1 MIIVDGRRDAE
12 HAAAE
17 AGRWPLLPAALLAG
31 CGTIAVVSALLL
43 RLATADGSDLAAVA
57 NVALPALLLSPL
69 AAAFI
74 TSLRGLPNLAAAF
87 ARSRRGE
94 AVHAVLRVAAASVAF
109 AYVAIAAGGAGAP
122 PRSPLAGAVAVA
134 GIAAVV
140 AWLFLAHLML
150 RPEASAFRRNAAL
163 ACEVGLLSIFMH
175 LGGAVATPWYA
186 LYMLIACGYGVAA
199 SGWTPAVAA
208 ALAAAGFAA
217 VVASTP
223 FWLAQL
229 PLSAGLAAALLLLP
243 VVAIR
248 MVRRV
253 AAAEADVERA
263 EASKVRLLAVLGHEL
278 RAPLNTVIG
287 LGGLLGNSP
296 LEPEQ
301 RDLLSA
307 TQLAARS
314 LLDLAADIETLAEVE
329 SARLRADP
337 EIFQLYELAHA
348 AVAMLRPEATAKGL
362 RLTLRI
368 DPGMPPVLRGW
379 PQQMRQILTNLL
391 GNAIK
396 LSDHGRV
403 SIALDGVPLDGAAAA
418 VGSGGRIGLRIT
430 VRHRA
435 EGLTSGALA
444 KLFDLFV
451 QADISMTRRRGGTG
465 LGLAIVKQLATL
477 LGGEIAIECAD
488 SDKGAAYIVTI
499 PVDVDPAANGREPD
513 LRDRLVLIVSD
524 DRTLPTV
531 LEPRLRAWH
540 AAARWIDRPE
550 EALRRLDSGAEPM
563 PAAIVLDGR
572 RDALGALSFAH
583 QLTQMIAAPPP
594 VLFVADPAWRE
605 PVLGLADNLV
615 AAVVA
620 WPFDDAILAN
630 AFRIFPTMP
639 QSGEGGSGAG
649 WTGAAAGGG
658 LRTLRVLLAESNG
671 QHRRIVQRILD
682 AAGHEVDMVESGE
695 EVLRVLDAASADLVL
710 IDVGLPGLNALDV
723 TRLYRLSHGEG
734 PRLPIVG
741 LAATANA
748 ETERLCREAGMDA
761 LLAKPV
767 EPGEL
772 LAMLDLTLKSVGGGA
787 GASASQSPAAPA
799 VVTPISSHPKF
810 APDAAG
816 GTPAPAASPGG
827 AAAAPGVIDDAAIE
841 ALRALGAGSDFFTD
855 VIETFRK
862 DARHILDLTKR
873 AAAAGDVRA
882 FREHTHSL
890 RSSAANVGGA
900 RFCQALTT
908 MNNLTARDLRGQ
920 ADELIDRLYGEFA
933 RLESALDQK
942 LRETGSD

>member
-1 MIIVDGRRDAE
+1 MTDRLIIIDGQRDAKR
-12 HAAAE
+12 AAADAE
-17 AGRWPLLPAALLAG
+17 RWPLLPAALLAG
-31 CGTIAVVSALLL
+31 CGTLAVVSALLL
-43 RLATADGSDLAAVA
+43 RLAAAEGSDLAAVA
-57 NVALPALLLSPL
+57 NVVLPALLLAPL

-74 TSLRGLPNLAAAF
+74 TSLRGLPSLAAAF
-87 ARSRRGE
+87 SRGRRGE
-94 AVHAVLRVAAASVAF
+94 AVHAVIGVVVSSAVF
-109 AYVAIAAGGAGAP
+109 AYVAIAAGRTTAP
-122 PRSPLAGAVAVA
+122 PSLPLAGAVAVA
-134 GIAAVV
+134 GIGAVV
-140 AWLFLAHLML
+140 AWLFLTHLML
-150 RPEASAFRRNAAL
+150 RPEPSAFRRNAAL
-163 ACEVGLLSIFMH
+163 VCEVGLLSIFMH
-175 LGGAVATPWYA
+175 LGGAVAAPWYA
-186 LYMLIACGYGVAA
+186 LYMLIACGYGSVVGG
-199 SGWTPAVAA
+199 GWTPVIAP

-229 PLSAGLAAALLLLP
+229 PLAVGLAAALLLLP

-253 AAAEADVERA
+253 AAAEAEVERA
-263 EASKVRLLAVLGHEL
+263 EASKIRLLAVLGHEL
-278 RAPLNTVIG
+278 RAPLNTMVG
-287 LGGLLGNSP
+287 LGRLLGNSP

-314 LLDLAADIETLAEVE
+314 LLDHVADIETLAEIE

-348 AVAMLRPEATAKGL
+348 MVAMLRPEATAKGL

-368 DPGMPPVLRGW
+368 DPAMPPVLRGW
-379 PQQMRQILTNLL
+379 PRQMRQILTNLL

-396 LSDHGRV
+396 LSDHGRI
-403 SIALDGVPLDGAAAA
+403 SIALDGVALDGAAA
-418 VGSGGRIGLRIT
+418 GGRIGLRIT

-435 EGLTSGALA
+435 EGLTGDALA

-451 QADISMTRRRGGTG
+451 QADISMTRRRRGGAG
-465 LGLAIVKQLATL
+465 LGLAIVKQLVTL
-477 LGGEIAIECAD
+477 LGGEIAIECGA
-488 SDKGAAYIVTI
+488 DKGAVYIVTI
-499 PVDVDPAANGREPD
+499 PVGVDPAANGREPE
-513 LRDRLVLIVSD
+513 LRDRLILIVSD
-524 DRTLPTV
+524 DRALPTV

-540 AAARWIDRPE
+540 AVPRWIDRSD
-550 EALRRLDSGAEPM
+550 EALRRLDSGSEPM

-572 RDALGALSFAH
+572 RDALGALSFSH
-583 QLTQMIAAPPP
+583 QLTQTIAAPPP

-605 PVLGLADNLV
+605 PVLGLADSLV
-615 AAVVA
+615 AAVIA

-630 AFRIFPTMP
+630 AFRAFPMP
-639 QSGEGGSGAG
+639 PLAGEGGSGAG
-649 WTGAAAGGG
+649 WTGGAAAGAV
-658 LRTLRVLLAESNG
+658 RTLRALLAEENG
-671 QHRRIVQRILD
+671 QHRRIVQRILE
-682 AAGHEVDMVESGE
+682 AAGHEVDLVESGD

-710 IDVGLPGLNALDV
+710 IDVGLSGLNALDV

-734 PRLPIVG
+734 PRLPIIG
-741 LAATANA
+741 LAAKADE

-772 LAMLDLTLKSVGGGA
+772 LAMLDLTVKSVGGA
-787 GASASQSPAAPA
+787 RASQSPAAPA

-810 APDAAG
+810 APDAAAAG
-816 GTPAPAASPGG
+816 APAAAPGG
-827 AAAAPGVIDDAAIE
+827 AGAAPASGVIDDAAIE
-841 ALRALGAGSDFFTD
+841 ALRALGAGSDFFSD

-862 DARHILDLTKR
+862 DARDILDLAKR

-900 RFCQALTT
+900 RLCQTLTA
-908 MNNLTARDLRGQ
+908 MNNLTARELRGQ

-933 RLESALDQK
+933 RLETALDQK